1 MILSPSALRFMFRAS
16 LRSFRLRALAA
27 TPVVPPRRRYSQQ
40 LLPLLSA
47 IAVSIGSVQAAP
59 PSHRA
64 AGLSAPEPGAESPVV
79 PPPDSVLGEAGIEGL
94 TLDEA
99 LVRARR
105 FNLDVQL
112 AAEAVERQ
120 EAVKSQ
126 YLAQLLPRV
135 NVLGSYDTR
144 EDGLKDVSGSN
155 NSAIIS
161 QRQSQASTS
170 EDARIEARQ
179 TVFSG
184 FTLINRYRQQLLLS
198 RGVRN
203 SRADAG
209 QRIDSLVKQTF
220 ASVLFR
226 QQLLVTRETSA
237 RSLARILEIVRA
249 RAQVGETT
257 ELEQLR
263 AETELRSA
271 EAMLFEARA
280 DLIRSEQ
287 SLRRLLRLPL
297 PADPETERLLL
308 LGSLE
313 ERDYPLSLE
322 AACQRAMGL
331 RHDYKAAGLQRD
343 AAKLGVSATRGSF
356 APTVEVFANY
366 GWRSSYYS
374 NNPNTLKGWTVGAT
388 ATMNLFD
395 GFGRASAVRASKSD
409 ARSADLKMQ
418 ELKQQIISQLG
429 ELYASLQQSKAALT
443 LHRSAVD
450 LGQRGLEQADR
461 MYRVG
466 QAELEDL
473 INAQLALQR
482 AQVNLAR
489 ALLENNLTVAQL
501 EYAGGELPE

>member
-1 MILSPSALRFMFRAS
+1 MEA
-16 LRSFRLRALAA
+16 
-27 TPVVPPRRRYSQQ
+27 
-40 LLPLLSA
+40 
-47 IAVSIGSVQAAP
+47 
-59 PSHRA
+59 
-64 AGLSAPEPGAESPVV
+64 PVV
-79 PPPDSVLGEAGIEGL
+79 PPPDSVLGETGSEGL

-99 LVRARR
+99 LLRARR
-105 FNLDVQL
+105 FNIDVQL

-144 EDGLKDVSGSN
+144 EDGLKDISTNGGS
-155 NSAIIS
+155 IIN

-198 RGVRN
+198 RGIRN

-209 QRIDSLVKQTF
+209 LRVDSLVKQTF

-287 SLRRLLRLPL
+287 NLRRLLRLPL

-308 LGSLE
+308 VGSLD

-395 GFGRASAVRASKSD
+395 GFGRAGAVRASKSD

-482 AQVNLAR
+482 AQVNLSR